1 MTPAERAK
9 WLVGQVGEGYAE
21 RVLLGHLRATESKAS
36 LSAMVRRAVY
46 FVGEGLT
53 PLEARLSAWF
63 EEYSARE
70 SVCRELGE
78 PSEIELAAMAWD
90 AQWLVDMRR
99 LMSESANVR
108 DMLHNEFRRLAIETG
123 LIDEEKMPT

>member
-21 RVLLGHLRATESKAS
+21 RVLLGQLRETESKAS
-36 LSAMVRRAVY
+36 LSAMVRRAVD

-53 PLEARLSAWF
+53 PLEARLAAWF
-63 EEYSARE
+63 EEFAERE
-70 SVCRELGE
+70 AVRRELRE
-78 PSEIELAAMAWD
+78 PSDLEIAAMAWD

-99 LMSESANVR
+99 LMDESANVR
-108 DMLHNEFRRLAIETG
+108 DMLRNEFRWLAIETG
-123 LIDEEKMPT
+123 LIDEEVMPT